1 MLKIS
6 LLVLL
11 AVVAFVSVR
20 AFGNNGTQDPATA
33 FAKIA
38 KGAKVIDVR
47 TAEEFAAGHLPD
59 ATNIPYEQ
67 IVPALQQLGIAKD
80 QPLVLYCRSG
90 HRAGI
95 AKAAL
100 EKVGYSDVYN
110 AGGLQ
115 QLQAFKA
122 QH

>member
-11 AVVAFVSVR
+11 AVVVFVSVR
-20 AFGNNGTQDPATA
+20 AFGNNGAQDPATA
-33 FAKIA
+33 FAKITN
-38 KGAKVIDVR
+38 GAKVIDVR
-47 TAEEFAAGHLPD
+47 TAEEFAAGHLAD

-95 AKAAL
+95 AKAEL
-100 EKVGYSDVYN
+100 EKAGYSDVYN
-110 AGGLQ
+110 AGGLKH
-115 QLQAFKA
+115 LQAFKA

>member
-6 LLVLL
+6 FFVLL
-11 AVVAFVSVR
+11 AVVLFVSLR
-20 AFGNNGTQDPATA
+20 AFGNNGGQDPATA

-47 TAEEFAAGHLPD
+47 TAEEFAAGHLTD

-67 IVPALQQLGIAKD
+67 IVPALQQLGLAKD
-80 QPLVLYCRSG
+80 QPLLLYCRSG

-100 EKVGYSDVYN
+100 EKAGYSDVYN

-115 QLQAFKA
+115 QLQAYKA
-122 QH
+122 KH

>member
-11 AVVAFVSVR
+11 AVVVFVSVR

-67 IVPALQQLGIAKD
+67 IVPALQQLGDSERPAAGI
-80 QPLVLYCRSG
+80 VLSQWSSCG
-90 HRAGI
+90 HRQGRVR
-95 AKAAL
+95 K
-100 EKVGYSDVYN
+100 SR
-110 AGGLQ
+110 LQ
-115 QLQAFKA
+115 
-122 QH
+122 